1 MLKSMLSTI
10 DNPHNP
16 FDDFAAWY
24 AFDVAAGY
32 HTSSFLAR
40 ILIDSDQFSL
50 IDQNLV
56 IEEAIDEAVRENVTG
71 VYIKVT
77 KEVDDSELHLSGG
90 Q

>member
-40 ILIDSDQFSL
+40 LVIGSDQLSL
-50 IDQNLV
+50 VDQNLV
-56 IEEAIDEAVRENVTG
+56 IEDAIDEAVRENVTG

-77 KEVDDSELHLSGG
+77 KEVEDSELHMSEG
-90 Q
+90 